1 LSGPAAEI
9 ESYSLEKETHSFIV
23 RIWNASD
30 GAGAERLPGKGHPA
44 GEKHPPGDERLK
56 SRDESGWRGS
66 IDYVGSGRRLY
77 FYDMES
83 IVRFIREQ
91 VSGNTGVPVPAK
103 MTTLASLKSKLRA
116 SWEWVRFKKWI

>member
-1 LSGPAAEI
+1 M
-9 ESYSLEKETHSFIV
+9 EKETHSFIV

-30 GAGAERLPGKGHPA
+30 VAGREHLAGGEHPV
-44 GEKHPPGDERLK
+44 GEKHLPGEALLK
-56 SRDESGWRGS
+56 SREESGWRGS

-91 VSGNTGVPVPAK
+91 VSGNTGVPVPVK
-103 MTTLASLKSKLRA
+103 MPPMASLKSKLRA
-116 SWEWVRFKKWI
+116 TWEWIRLKKWL

>member
-1 LSGPAAEI
+1 V
-9 ESYSLEKETHSFIV
+9 EKETHSFIV

-30 GAGAERLPGKGHPA
+30 AAGAEHLPGKAHPV
-44 GEKHPPGDERLK
+44 GEKHLPGEALLK
-56 SRDESGWRGS
+56 SRDESDWRGS

-91 VSGNTGVPVPAK
+91 VSGNTGAPVPVK
-103 MTTLASLKSKLRA
+103 MTPLAFLKSKLRA
-116 SWEWVRFKKWI
+116 AWEWIRLKKWL

>member
-1 LSGPAAEI
+1 
-9 ESYSLEKETHSFIV
+9 LEKETHSFIV

-30 GAGAERLPGKGHPA
+30 SAGAEHLSGKEHPA
-44 GEKHPPGDERLK
+44 GEKHQPGETPLK
-56 SRDESGWRGS
+56 SKDESGWRGS

-116 SWEWVRFKKWI
+116 TWEWIRLKKWF

>member
-1 LSGPAAEI
+1 V
-9 ESYSLEKETHSFIV
+9 EKETHSFIV

-30 GAGAERLPGKGHPA
+30 VAGGEHPV
-44 GEKHPPGDERLK
+44 GEKHLPGEALLK

-91 VSGNTGVPVPAK
+91 VSGNSGVPVPAK

-116 SWEWVRFKKWI
+116 TWEWIRLK

>member
-1 LSGPAAEI
+1 
-9 ESYSLEKETHSFIV
+9 LEKETYSFIV

-30 GAGAERLPGKGHPA
+30 DLGAARSADREDPA
-44 GEKHPPGDERLK
+44 GEKHPPGEEPLK

-66 IDYVGSGRRLY
+66 IDDVGSGRRLY

-91 VSGNTGVPVPAK
+91 VSGNTGFQIPKK
-103 MTTLASLKSKLRA
+103 MATLAFLKSKLRA
-116 SWEWVRFKKWI
+116 RWEWIRLKTWF

>member
-1 LSGPAAEI
+1 V
-9 ESYSLEKETHSFIV
+9 EKETHSFIV

-30 GAGAERLPGKGHPA
+30 VAGGEHLAGAEHRSGKEHPA
-44 GEKHPPGDERLK
+44 GEKHLPSETPLK

-91 VSGNTGVPVPAK
+91 VSGNSGVPVPAK

-116 SWEWVRFKKWI
+116 KWEWIRLK